1 MTSSGKSCKALT
13 KLSKPCAGHVLPGG
27 DYCLFHDPTR
37 AAERRARHGR
47 KLQIAIYQTDV
58 SPIQIDNASD
68 VLALVVRAINDTLL
82 LENSNN
88 RNRTIGSLA
97 SSAIECLKI
106 GELEQRLAALEM
118 LIKVDRCAIPDDL

>member
-37 AAERRARHGR
+37 AAERAKARSNGGRARHGR

-88 RNRTIGSLA
+88 RNR
-97 SSAIECLKI
+97 
-106 GELEQRLAALEM
+106 
-118 LIKVDRCAIPDDL
+118 